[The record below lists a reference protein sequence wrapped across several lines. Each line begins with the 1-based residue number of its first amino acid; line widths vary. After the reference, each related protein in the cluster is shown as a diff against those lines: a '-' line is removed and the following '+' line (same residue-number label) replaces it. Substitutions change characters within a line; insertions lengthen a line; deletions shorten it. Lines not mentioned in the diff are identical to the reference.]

1 MVTWGRLSNS
11 MGFIWAIYRILKWWN
26 PIYESMSD
34 ETIQKPFEIGEEDTH
49 LIQIKKKQRP

>member
-1 MVTWGRLSNS
+1 

-34 ETIQKPFEIGEEDTH
+34 DTIQKPFEIGEEDTH